1 MRTLTYAGVDFAEF
15 KCWWDGSQVF
25 RKPNKI
31 VNRYQIPYR
40 NGDLIRSTEA
50 FENVEISFNC
60 FIKED
65 YEENYSNLVNYL
77 NSFDSYQRLETS
89 AEPSIYRMALL
100 HAVIEPETGQFLKD
114 GRFTI
119 TFDCMPQEWLKSGEA
134 EMSIDMQT
142 TTYTDPVEVDIEY
155 DDALVDNAV
164 LTLSPVQDLNGQ
176 EYPWIDRVGRNKLNL
191 VNMAKTETFCGIT
204 FNLTDEG
211 KIYMTGTATDTM
223 NWFPFASIETIPYG
237 TYKISGLPS
246 NMTFG
251 DYGFST
257 IDSDQ
262 HITEHYENNSEVTDT
277 IINFGVWVYEGVTVN
292 NVELKPMIR
301 ESTDTSDVWQPYEH
315 TTNICPIYPANG
327 TNHMPSGV
335 DGTYTYAGITVEAK
349 NGVYTIT
356 GTATASSY
364 ITIPL
369 TESIDLSPSTKQ
381 IAFMNTQN
389 LNALQVGFVR
399 DDTRIHYW
407 GMTPINRI
415 AREWTDSGN
424 EVVNKIR
431 ISFTNGNVLNCVIS
445 PMLMEL
451 GDEVTTFVPYRSVVV
466 EQTGK
471 NLLPPTIYNLA
482 SNNGAV
488 VSNSAYRSMVV
499 EVTGG
504 ETYTISR
511 DIVSGNRFHIYG
523 TETRP
528 AVGVA
533 THIIAQQNSA
543 LQITFTTAD
552 TDKYILV
559 YLANDGSEITSNIQL
574 ETGSTATAYEPYA
587 GTTYTSDLGQFV
599 YGGTVDL
606 VTGVL
611 TVDRAIVY
619 GGNLTWTQYV
629 QSGVT
634 MYYADITDGKP
645 NNTAGGEAYIIT
657 SSAYTRMR
665 DTVVTTTTF
674 ASADD
679 GYFAQNKN
687 SSCRILVRDS
697 RFSTASDLANWMTET
712 KVQFLY
718 FLATPQT
725 YYLSAQDIALLQG
738 KNYFTSEQPLS
749 VTITEG
755 TTLTNPSYM
764 KARPIIKLNSAGTGT
779 VKLNG
784 DVVVRVTEAPSNTP
798 IYIDCENM
806 NCYSYD
812 EDGNVV
818 NENGNVTL
826 PEGYIEME
834 KGNNRFT
841 ATGQL
846 EPTMIPRW
854 WRL

>member
-1 MRTLTYAGVDFAEF
+1 MRTLTYAGVDFSEF

-31 VNRYQIPYR
+31 INRYQIPYR

-77 NSFDSYQRLETS
+77 NSFNSYQRLETS

-119 TFDCMPQEWLKSGEA
+119 TFDCMPQEWLKSGEN

-176 EYPWIDRVGRNKLNL
+176 AYPWIDRVGRNKLNL

-223 NWFPFASIETIPYG
+223 NWFPFTSIETIPNG
-237 TYKISGLPS
+237 IWKISGLPS

-277 IINFGVWVYEGVTVN
+277 IINFGVWVYEGVTLN

-327 TNHMPSGV
+327 KNLWEYSAEEFTRYKTYAVSLLA
-335 DGTYTYAGITVEAK
+335 GTYTVSAVVTSSDTDSTTCRIGFFNAGGTSISAVQIGRNSRKSVTVSLDQECASIYLYASDTANHSTGDTATWADMMIELGSVATSYVPYQSVAVNQHGRNLLNLTATQKTSVGITFEND
-349 NGVYTIT
+349 NGIVTAN
-356 GTATASSY
+356 GTATGLANISLCGSDGVKLEAFTTY
-364 ITIPL
+364 ILSGCPSGGGDNTYQ
-369 TESIDLSPSTKQ
+369 IDLRVS
-381 IAFMNTQN
+381 
-389 LNALQVGFVR
+389 NAI
-399 DDTRIHYW
+399 T
-407 GMTPINRI
+407 
-415 AREWTDSGN
+415 
-424 EVVNKIR
+424 
-431 ISFTNGNVLNCVIS
+431 
-445 PMLMEL
+445 
-451 GDEVTTFVPYRSVVV
+451 
-466 EQTGK
+466 
-471 NLLPPTIYNLA
+471 TIYK
-482 SNNGAV
+482 GV
-488 VSNSAYRSMVV
+488 VDR
-499 EVTGG
+499 G
-504 ETYTISR
+504 
-511 DIVSGNRFHIYG
+511 SG
-523 TETRP
+523 
-528 AVGVA
+528 
-533 THIIAQQNSA
+533 
-543 LQITFTTAD
+543 ITFTTDEAVTVYPFAFVRSGYTADNLTFKPMIRLASD
-552 TDKYILV
+552 TD
-559 YLANDGSEITSNIQL
+559 DTF
-574 ETGSTATAYEPYA
+574 EPYQSN
-587 GTTYTSDLGQFV
+587 TYTTDLEQFV

-611 TVDRAIVY
+611 TVGWKLVDL
-619 GGNLTWTQYV
+619 GSLTWTYNGARTRFETTLSDAKPTASNTQV
-629 QSGVT
+629 TSAISSGYRAV
-634 MYYADITDGKP
+634 A
-645 NNTAGGEAYIIT
+645 
-657 SSAYTRMR
+657 
-665 DTVVTTTTF
+665 
-674 ASADD
+674 ASAVQTTDEAFGITNISALLLHDD
-679 GYFAQNKN
+679 
-687 SSCRILVRDS
+687 
-697 RFSTASDLANWMTET
+697 RFTTVADFVTAVTGQTICYELASPVN
-712 KVQFLY
+712 
-718 FLATPQT
+718 

-764 KARPIIKLNSAGTGT
+764 KARPIIKLNNTGTGT

-784 DVVVRVTEAPSNTP
+784 DVVVRVTEAPSNVP

-812 EDGNVV
+812 SDGNVV

>member
-114 GRFTI
+114 GRFTL
-119 TFDCMPQEWLKSGEA
+119 TFDCMPQEWLKSGEN

-176 EYPWIDRVGRNKLNL
+176 EYPWVDKVGRNKLNL
-191 VNMAKTETFCGIT
+191 VNMAKTETVNGIT
-204 FNLTDEG
+204 FTLTDEG
-211 KIYMTGTATDTM
+211 KIYMNGTQDGSTTVTM
-223 NWFPFASIETIPYG
+223 WFPFASIETIPYG

-277 IINFGVWVYEGVTVN
+277 IINFGVWVYEGVTLN

-315 TTNICPIYPANG
+315 TTNICPIYPSNG
-327 TNHMPSGV
+327 KNLLDESTIEVGSYTSTGTTISNGNLAYRRFSLNLKA
-335 DGTYTYAGITVEAK
+335 GTYVFSTNLPNATTIRILANDVVLSDSAGNPPKTFTLDADSTVKVAFRNTSTTEITESFNCQVEL
-349 NGVYTIT
+349 GS
-356 GTATASSY
+356 TATAY
-364 ITIPL
+364 
-369 TESIDLSPSTKQ
+369 
-381 IAFMNTQN
+381 
-389 LNALQVGFVR
+389 
-399 DDTRIHYW
+399 
-407 GMTPINRI
+407 
-415 AREWTDSGN
+415 
-424 EVVNKIR
+424 
-431 ISFTNGNVLNCVIS
+431 
-445 PMLMEL
+445 
-451 GDEVTTFVPYRSVVV
+451 VPYQSVVV
-466 EQTGK
+466 QQTGK
-471 NLLPPTIYNLA
+471 NLLPTNTYTGGTRTTLRQTLAVELTNILKGKQGAFTISGVSAHTSTNSYLLTLIINYTDSTSDTTTMYRGESA
-482 SNNGAV
+482 GAIV
-488 VSNSAYRSMVV
+488 GHWSATTDPNKIIDNINIGGNSASATCDLSEMMC
-499 EVTGG
+499 EV
-504 ETYTISR
+504 
-511 DIVSGNRFHIYG
+511 
-523 TETRP
+523 
-528 AVGVA
+528 
-533 THIIAQQNSA
+533 
-543 LQITFTTAD
+543 
-552 TDKYILV
+552 
-559 YLANDGSEITSNIQL
+559 GSE
-574 ETGSTATAYEPYA
+574 ATTYEPYA
-587 GTTYTSDLGQFV
+587 GNTYTSDLEQFV

-611 TVDRAIVY
+611 TV
-619 GGNLTWTQYV
+619 N
-629 QSGVT
+629 
-634 MYYADITDGKP
+634 
-645 NNTAGGEAYIIT
+645 
-657 SSAYTRMR
+657 
-665 DTVVTTTTF
+665 
-674 ASADD
+674 
-679 GYFAQNKN
+679 
-687 SSCRILVRDS
+687 RILVDLDTLTTGWQTATVNGKAVLRRLVSEIKNADN
-697 RFSTASDLANWMTET
+697 RFYIKCSHFRYAGNTTAAVDDETVTNLTANYYNLTLCAPNLFTTQAELNAWTASQKASGTP
-712 KVQFLY
+712 VQLSY
-718 FLATPQT
+718 LVDPTTVQLTPQE
-725 YYLSAQDIALLQG
+725 IELLTG
-738 KNYFTSEQPLS
+738 KNYFTAEQPLS

-764 KARPIIKLNSAGTGT
+764 KARPIIKLNNAGTGT

-784 DVVVRVTEAPSNTP
+784 DVVVRVTEAPSNVP